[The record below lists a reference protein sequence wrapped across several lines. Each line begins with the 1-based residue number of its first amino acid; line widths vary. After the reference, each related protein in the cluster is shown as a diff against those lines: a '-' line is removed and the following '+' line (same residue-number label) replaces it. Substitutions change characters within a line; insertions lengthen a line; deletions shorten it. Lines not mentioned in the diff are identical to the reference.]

1 MSADASHDP
10 RPHDADSRDA
20 GPSTRE
26 PRDFVRQAIDGDRA
40 KGRNDGRVHTRFPP
54 EPNGYLHIGHAK
66 SICLNFTLAQEYG
79 GRCNLRFD
87 DTNPTKE
94 EQEYVDAIQ
103 DDVRWLGFEWDGL
116 YFASDF
122 FQQLYDHAVQ
132 LVKDGLAYVDSL
144 STEEIREFR
153 GDLYKPGRNSP
164 HRERSVEENLRLLEQ
179 MKNGELDEGAAVLRA
194 KIDMAHPNMNM
205 RDPLMYRIRKA
216 HHHRTG
222 DAWCI
227 YPMYDWAHGQC
238 DSYEGITH
246 SICTLEFEN
255 HRPLYDWFIEK
266 LGIHAPRQIEFA
278 RLQLTYTVLS
288 KRKLLELVKSGRVSG
303 WDDPRMP
310 TIRALRRRGYTPA
323 ALRAFCDHIGVAKFD
338 AVHDVGLLE
347 HFLREDLNKTSARR
361 MAVLDPVELVITDWA
376 EGQVDEVDV
385 QNNPEDPS
393 AGTRKVPF
401 SGRAFVERDDFRED
415 APKKW
420 FRLAPGQEVRLRA
433 AYYVTVHTVEKDA
446 DGNITRLL
454 ASHDPSSR
462 GGSTEDGR
470 KVRGTIHWVSA
481 DHALDAEVRLYDRL
495 FSVENPNRVED
506 GADWMDHI
514 NPDSLRVVAGCKLE
528 PALAQAEPLQRVQF
542 ERVGYFV
549 VDPVDSR
556 PGAPVFNR
564 TVALKDSWA
573 KLEKKLQG
581 AG

>member
-1 MSADASHDP
+1 
-10 RPHDADSRDA
+10 
-20 GPSTRE
+20 
-26 PRDFVRQAIDGDRA
+26 
-40 KGRNDGRVHTRFPP
+40 
-54 EPNGYLHIGHAK
+54 
-66 SICLNFTLAQEYG
+66 
-79 GRCNLRFD
+79 
-87 DTNPTKE
+87 
-94 EQEYVDAIQ
+94 
-103 DDVRWLGFEWDGL
+103 
-116 YFASDF
+116 
-122 FQQLYDHAVQ
+122 
-132 LVKDGLAYVDSL
+132 
-144 STEEIREFR
+144 
-153 GDLYKPGRNSP
+153 
-164 HRERSVEENLRLLEQ
+164 
-179 MKNGELDEGAAVLRA
+179 
-194 KIDMAHPNMNM
+194 M

-246 SICTLEFEN
+246 SICTLEFEH

-347 HFLREDLNKTSARR
+347 HFLREDLNKTSLRR
-361 MAVLDPVELVITDWA
+361 MAVLDPVELVITDWP
-376 EGQVDEVDV
+376 EGQVDEMDV
-385 QNNPEDPS
+385 QNNPEDAA
-393 AGTRKVPF
+393 AGTRKVQF
-401 SGRAFVERDDFRED
+401 AGRLYVERDDFRED

-446 DGNITRLL
+446 DGNVTRLL
-454 ASHDPSSR
+454 ASHDPASR

-481 DHALDAEVRLYDRL
+481 EHAIDAEVRLYDRL

-506 GADWMDHI
+506 GAGDWMDHI
-514 NPDSLRVVAGCKLE
+514 NEDSLRVVSGCKLE
-528 PALAQAEPLQRVQF
+528 PALAAAEPLDRVQF

-549 VDPVDSR
+549 VDPVDSV

-581 AG
+581 

>member
-1 MSADASHDP
+1 MSADASNDP
-10 RPHDADSRDA
+10 RPHDAEPREPGQA
-20 GPSTRE
+20 ARE

-40 KGRNDGRVHTRFPP
+40 NGRNDGRVHTRFPP

-103 DDVRWLGFEWDGL
+103 DDVRWLGFDWDGL

-144 STEEIREFR
+144 TTEEIREYR
-153 GDLYKPGRNSP
+153 GNLYKPGRNSP
-164 HRERSVEENLRLLEQ
+164 HRDRSVEDNLRLLEQ

-246 SICTLEFEN
+246 SICTLEFEH

-310 TIRALRRRGYTPA
+310 TIRALRRRGYTA
-323 ALRAFCDHIGVAKFD
+323 ASLRAFCDHIGVAKFD

-361 MAVLDPVELVITDWA
+361 MAVLDPIELVITDWT

-401 SGRAFVERDDFRED
+401 SGRVFVERDDFRED

-446 DGNITRLL
+446 DGNVIRLL
-454 ASHDPSSR
+454 ASHDPASR

-481 DHALDAEVRLYDRL
+481 EHAVDAEVRLYDRL
-495 FSVENPNRVED
+495 FSVENPNRVDD

-528 PALAQAEPLQRVQF
+528 PSLAAAEPLERVQF

-549 VDPVDSR
+549 VDPVDSA